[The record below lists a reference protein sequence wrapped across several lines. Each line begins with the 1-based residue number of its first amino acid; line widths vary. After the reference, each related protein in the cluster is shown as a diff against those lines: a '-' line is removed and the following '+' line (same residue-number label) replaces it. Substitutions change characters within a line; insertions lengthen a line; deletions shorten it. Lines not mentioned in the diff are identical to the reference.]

1 MIRLSRKNRQRH
13 KEDSEPERILP
24 EIPSE
29 LKWVIMLLVAMILP
43 QKSNWFTF
51 SSSAEEA
58 YAELRLQ
65 LPGKT
70 VVIGKNVGTH
80 RIAVLAKSFET
91 HICRVIGG
99 KEAFLAHLPGTIPP
113 ASYSVVIFSSPTIEK
128 PLSKVRLD
136 DDSEFEPQQLRVT
149 TPLEENQYI
158 FAVMIVILLAAALAI
173 RLRDYYREDN
183 AAMKGRRS

>member
-1 MIRLSRKNRQRH
+1 MIRLSRKNRGRQ
-13 KEDSEPERILP
+13 KYESEPERILP
-24 EIPSE
+24 EIPNE

-43 QKSNWFTF
+43 LKSNWFTF
-51 SSSAEEA
+51 SSSPEEA
-58 YAELRLQ
+58 YAELRLE

-70 VVIGKNVGTH
+70 VVIGKNAGTR
-80 RIAVLAKSFET
+80 RIALLAKSFET
-91 HICRVIGG
+91 HFCRVIGG

-113 ASYSVVIFSSPTIEK
+113 SSYSVVIFSNIAIEK

-136 DDSEFEPQQLRVT
+136 DDSEFEPHQLRVT
-149 TPLEENQYI
+149 TPIEENQYI

-183 AAMKGRRS
+183 AAMTGRRS